1 MPLRLTARLRR
12 RRFHSEAATRRTEP
26 STATLGPGIL
36 FIALAGLLIA
46 GCSARA
52 SVNGDGSSTVFPI
65 AEAVAE
71 EFLKSQSDIDVVVG
85 ISGTGGGFQ
94 KFCAGEIDFINA
106 SRTIQESEVET
117 CAEKDIEAVEFQI
130 AYDGLAIIANPAA
143 DFVDCLLVEELQRIW
158 EPGSEISNWNDVRP
172 EWPDQAMAL
181 YGPDTDSGT
190 FDYFTAEIVGEQD
203 LSRPDYT
210 ASADDNV
217 LVQGIAGDESGFG
230 YFGFAFYEQNAEA
243 LRLIAV
249 DNGSGCVLPDRET
262 ILDGTYD
269 PLSRPLFVYVRKDA
283 LEQPEVADFIRFY
296 LTEGGALAEEVGY
309 VPATDEIY
317 EKGLSKI
324 P

>member
-1 MPLRLTARLRR
+1 MARLRR

-26 STATLGPGIL
+26 STATLGPGML

-46 GCSARA
+46 GCSTR
-52 SVNGDGSSTVFPI
+52 STVTGDGSSTVFPI

-71 EFLKSQSDIDVVVG
+71 EFLTSQSDIDVVVG

-94 KFCAGEIDFINA
+94 RFCAGEVDFVNA
-106 SRTIQESEVET
+106 SRAIEESEVET
-117 CAEKDIEAVEFQI
+117 CAEEGIEAVEFQI
-130 AYDGLAIIANPAA
+130 AFDGLAIIANPAA

-158 EPGSEISNWNDVRP
+158 EPGSEISNWNEVRP
-172 EWPDQAMAL
+172 EWPDQALAL

-190 FDYFTAEIVGEQD
+190 FDYFTAAIVGEQD

-217 LVQGIAGDESGFG
+217 LVQGIAGDEGGFG

-249 DNGSGCVLPDRET
+249 DNGSGCVLPSRET

-269 PLSRPLFVYVRKDA
+269 PLSRPLFVYVRSDA
-283 LEQPEVADFIRFY
+283 LARPEVAAFMRFY
-296 LTEGGALAEEVGY
+296 LTEGGPLADEVGY
-309 VPATDEIY
+309 VAATDEIY
-317 EKGLSKI
+317 QDGLGRI

>member
-1 MPLRLTARLRR
+1 MLV
-12 RRFHSEAATRRTEP
+12 F
-26 STATLGPGIL
+26 
-36 FIALAGLLIA
+36 ALAGLLIV
-46 GCSARA
+46 GCAARS

-94 KFCAGEIDFINA
+94 KFCAGEIDFVNA
-106 SRTIQESEVET
+106 SRAIQESELET
-117 CAEKDIEAVEFQI
+117 CAEEDIEAVEFQI

-158 EPGSEISNWNDVRP
+158 EPGSEISNWNEVRP
-172 EWPDQAMAL
+172 EWPDHPIAL

-217 LVQGIAGDESGFG
+217 LVQGIAGDDDGFG

-249 DNGSGCVLPDRET
+249 DNGSGCVLPNQET
-262 ILDGTYD
+262 ILDGTYN

-283 LEQPEVADFIRFY
+283 LERPEVAEFVRFY
-296 LTEGGALAEEVGY
+296 LTEGGALAAEVGY

-317 EKGLSKI
+317 EDGLGKI